1 MSLCSMGMIKPDA
14 FINMMSPIF
23 GRSNKL
29 KMLQCQLRALLHVP
43 LHYFHSTPL
52 YAPFLSDL
60 STSDKNMNLS
70 LRQNPEQ
77 YSHVVDFNNG
87 GTKIRMNPS
96 SSSSPQRT
104 SGETLTP
111 LRDATHSHTSNTNS
125 NRNTR
130 TSSSSSSAAA
140 SLSDALHCEPSPR
153 CESNGNSHSMKHRK
167 GHKNGDIVS
176 CLKSSSSQRAKNAV
190 IGSISYRRNAHYKRN
205 MSCSGQQG
213 VHLRIVND
221 DYVSRSTGA
230 ENNPEHE
237 HLSMRNKFEMEM
249 IEKEDIMTLVC

>member
-1 MSLCSMGMIKPDA
+1 
-14 FINMMSPIF
+14 
-23 GRSNKL
+23 
-29 KMLQCQLRALLHVP
+29 MLQCQLRALLHVP

-77 YSHVVDFNNG
+77 YSHVVDFNNA

-96 SSSSPQRT
+96 SSSSPQR
-104 SGETLTP
+104 SASEHSATP
-111 LRDATHSHTSNTNS
+111 LRDAHSSTNT
-125 NRNTR
+125 
-130 TSSSSSSAAA
+130 AAA
-140 SLSDALHCEPSPR
+140 ALSGGGPLMELHSGPQSGKGAVSPHHRTDSKSGPSAKCP
-153 CESNGNSHSMKHRK
+153 SQKAKH
-167 GHKNGDIVS
+167 
-176 CLKSSSSQRAKNAV
+176 AM
-190 IGSISYRRNAHYKRN
+190 IGSVSYRRNAHYKRN

-221 DYVSRSTGA
+221 HYVSRSTGA

-237 HLSMRNKFEMEM
+237 HISMRNKFEMEM
-249 IEKEDIMTLVC
+249 IEKEDIMTLVCYECL